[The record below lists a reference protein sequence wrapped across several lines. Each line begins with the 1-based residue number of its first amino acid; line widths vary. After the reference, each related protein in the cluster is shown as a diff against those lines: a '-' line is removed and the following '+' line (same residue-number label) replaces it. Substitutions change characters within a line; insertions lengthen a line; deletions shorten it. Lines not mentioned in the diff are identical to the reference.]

1 MPYSLCDMDCD
12 QETNKSD
19 LVEHCSDCLCVGGP
33 AGLDQ
38 QDVPAT
44 RAWRHTSVVEERD
57 QPKTLSQIHFVSGF
71 VFTCIVFM
79 FLFCI
84 LLQFLSFSQT

>member
-19 LVEHCSDCLCVGGP
+19 LAEHCSDCLCVGGP
-33 AGLDQ
+33 ADEDQ

-44 RAWRHTSVVEERD
+44 KAWRPTSVVEERD
-57 QPKTLSQIHFVSGF
+57 RLKTLSFK
-71 VFTCIVFM
+71 T
-79 FLFCI
+79 
-84 LLQFLSFSQT
+84 